1 MQESPFSGPDRTGRG
16 DGRPRIHGLVYTPEG
31 QALLTGAALSLVLVA
46 AFAITYQFSR
56 ETANGLV
63 LITVTNMIF
72 GRAAG
77 MSLGYALGH
86 GHLLVIPLNMVIE
99 SSLVLI
105 FYPLF
110 VLSWRHLTVFRPLGR
125 HMERIRDAAERHR
138 AFIQRWGIVGLF
150 LFVFFP
156 FSMTGPMVGSAI
168 GFMMG
173 LGTWQ
178 NMAVV
183 LSGTFVA
190 IISWAILLRNLLE
203 RLAGYSSAAPI
214 AVVATLMAVLVFMH
228 VYRAVRKRRRGD

>member
-1 MQESPFSGPDRTGRG
+1 MREEGSGDHTEDPRQEGKEPRT
-16 DGRPRIHGLVYTPEG
+16 HGIVSTPEG
-31 QALLTGAALSLVLVA
+31 QVLLIGTALAFLLVA

-56 ETANGLV
+56 ETGNGLV
-63 LITVTNMIF
+63 MITVTNMIF

-86 GHLLVIPLNMVIE
+86 EHLLVIPLNMVIE

-125 HMERIRDAAERHR
+125 YIERVRRSAERHR

-150 LFVFFP
+150 MFVFFP
-156 FSMTGPMVGSAI
+156 FSMTGPMVGCAI

-173 LGTWQ
+173 LGTWK

-190 IISWAILLRNLLE
+190 IVSWAMLLRNLLE
-203 RLAGYSSAAPI
+203 RLASYSSAAPI
-214 AVVATLMAVLVFMH
+214 AVVATIMAVLVIMH
-228 VYRAVRKRRRGD
+228 VYRAVKKRRR